1 MNVLTKLFIVCSAL
15 SLISCGSPTGP
26 DMPEQSQIGVD
37 SIAPKPTTGSI
48 TIIIC
53 WEGVC
58 PDTTGTG

>member
-1 MNVLTKLFIVCSAL
+1 MKYITMLALL
-15 SLISCGSPTGP
+15 SLAACGMPTGP